1 MIELYDHPLSGNC
14 YKVRLLLSHLGVPYE
29 RITVDIFKGENKTE
43 EFKKLNPN
51 LKIPVIIDGDFV
63 MWESNAILLY
73 LAKKYSPNPY
83 YTEEIN
89 TFGLIS
95 QWLIFGK
102 TSIDPNLAVARF
114 LTRFAD
120 EKLRDSHILKRCQE
134 LGHLVLKILDDYF
147 EKNEFLVNS
156 YSIADI
162 ACFPYVDKAEEGGIA
177 LSSFPSVRN
186 WCERIYSQPGY
197 VPMYQ
202 EPIAGHT
209 MQDA

>member
-1 MIELYDHPLSGNC
+1 MLKLYDHPLSGNC

-51 LKIPVIIDGDFV
+51 LKIPVIIDGDLV
-63 MWESNAILLY
+63 LWESNAIVLY

-83 YTEEIN
+83 YTEEIS
-89 TFGLIS
+89 TFGLIC

-102 TSIDPNLAVARF
+102 SSIDPNLAVARF
-114 LTRFAD
+114 LTRFAN
-120 EKLRDSHILKRCQE
+120 EEVRDSHILKRCQE
-134 LGHLVLKILDDYF
+134 LGHLVLKILNDHF
-147 EKNEFLVNS
+147 ENNEFLVNS

-162 ACFPYVDKAEEGGIA
+162 ACFPYVDKAEEGGIS
-177 LSSFPSVRN
+177 LSSFPPVRN

-197 VPMYQ
+197 I
-202 EPIAGHT
+202 PIY
-209 MQDA
+209 

>member
-1 MIELYDHPLSGNC
+1 MISLYDHPLSGNC

-43 EFKKLNPN
+43 EFKKLNPY

-73 LAKKYSPNPY
+73 LAKKHSPNPY
-83 YTEEIN
+83 YTEEISA
-89 TFGLIS
+89 FGLIS
-95 QWLIFGK
+95 QWLIFDK

-114 LTRFAD
+114 LTRFAG
-120 EKLRDSHILKRCQE
+120 EELRDSHILKRCQE
-134 LGHLVLKILDDYF
+134 SGHLVLKILNDYF

-162 ACFPYVDKAEEGGIA
+162 ACFPYVDKAEEGGIS

-197 VPMYQ
+197 VPMY
-202 EPIAGHT
+202 
-209 MQDA
+209 